1 MIGPKAQEF
10 SGREWVGLL
19 SEERNLHKEKVIITG
34 KFSTTLK
41 LNKKD
46 WEKYFADFG
55 GIVFEKGKEI
65 AIVSLNTGGPKA
77 KIPEWVWSHL
87 KASPGGR
94 YCITERKGRYYL
106 KKLELTERPT
116 SIPHLTIMDY
126 FDCDVVR
133 RMYSGFLDLQQ
144 IMLKDLERLL
154 RLMGKFK
161 YDPISP
167 FKRMAGK
174 IGYLGR
180 KEFLGRT
187 NEADKQFIHEYVK
200 AFENTQL
207 ENGSWEDNIMITA
220 FNIIKLH
227 EVGLTLENPVMDKA
241 VKWLL
246 STEEPLGFPGLFMLS
261 GKLVTRFNVWKA
273 GQMRGRSGRP
283 HRRTTE
289 REAHTYLEHRAVL
302 SSISAWPCE
311 LRLTWTSGIAI
322 EALLRCGLHQEPR
335 VVRAINTLL
344 RMSERG
350 RWCGC
355 GYFDTRDMN
364 FVPESS
370 EPVDFNCRPVLKL
383 SLDDNFIARLVCD
396 NYRLLALDAGNNR
409 AIVTNRFRSTG
420 ECSMVVLKAL
430 SFHPD
435 FPSSHFEANSALSCA
450 GYLGM
455 DGVEEDAYI
464 SSVFGLLTNMAHAF
478 AVFLVLRSVPVLIRR
493 QQKDGL
499 WQEKPI
505 GRCPPPSKEE
515 SSFMIL
521 RALKM
526 FGFLDALIP

>member
-1 MIGPKAQEF
+1 VTGQKTQEF
-10 SGREWVGLL
+10 SGQEWVELL
-19 SEERNLHKEKVIITG
+19 SKDRDLHDEKVIITG
-34 KFSTTLK
+34 KFSPTLK

-55 GIVFEKGKEI
+55 GIVFEQGLEI
-65 AIVSLNTGGPKA
+65 AIVPLNTGGPKA

-87 KASPGGR
+87 KASPGER

-106 KKLELTERPT
+106 KKLELIERST
-116 SIPHLTIMDY
+116 SIPHLTIMDS
-126 FDCDVVR
+126 FDRAVVR

-144 IMLKDLERLL
+144 VMFKDLERLL

-161 YDPISP
+161 HDPISP
-167 FKRMAGK
+167 FKKMAGK

-180 KEFLGRT
+180 KEFIGRT
-187 NEADKQFIHEYVK
+187 NEADGQFMRDYVK

-207 ENGSWEDNIMITA
+207 ENGSWEDSTMITA

-227 EVGLTLENPVMDKA
+227 ECGVTLENPVMDLA
-241 VKWLL
+241 AKWLL
-246 STEEPLGFPGLFMLS
+246 STREPLGFPGLFMLS
-261 GKLVTRFNVWKA
+261 EKLVSRFNAWKA
-273 GQMRGRSGRP
+273 SQMRGRSGRP

-289 REAHTYLEHRAVL
+289 REAHKYLEHRAVL

-311 LRLTWTSGIAI
+311 LRLTWTSGIVI

-335 VVRAINTLL
+335 VVKAINTLFK
-344 RMSERG
+344 MSERG

-364 FVPESS
+364 FVTESS
-370 EPVDFNCRPVLKL
+370 EPVDFNRRPALKF

-396 NYRLLALDAGNNR
+396 DYRLLALKAGKNR
-409 AIVTNRFRSTG
+409 ALLTNRFRSTG

-430 SFHPD
+430 SFHPE
-435 FPSSHFEANSALSCA
+435 FPGSHFEANSALSCA

-455 DGVEEDAYI
+455 DGVEEDAYT
-464 SSVFGLLTNMAHAF
+464 SSVFGLLTNMTHVF
-478 AVFLVLRSVPVLIRR
+478 AAFLVLRSVPVLIRR

-505 GRCPPPSKEE
+505 GSCPAPTKEE
-515 SSFMIL
+515 SSYMIL
-521 RALKM
+521 RAFKK